1 MTSPTHSN
9 PRHTPHT
16 WLEPHCAAF
25 LSELTR
31 LGYSLDTW
39 RQYERTVESFRTA
52 LSQHDEVRP
61 HLDGAMLDRL
71 RAKVLNATPQSGA
84 AYGAYRLDQLVASLV
99 KAGVATLLPPPAKP
113 QTPRE
118 ALLAEYESYLRV
130 QRGLSEPTIYQCRC
144 LYERFMTDRFG
155 DGLGNLMDLVPG
167 DVVAFCH
174 KIKSR
179 TAWPSHL
186 RNLFQFLFWSGKTK
200 VNLAASLPR
209 VSRSGTSNLP
219 RYASADSVQK
229 IVDAAHSDDALGRR
243 DYAIVLLMARLG
255 LRAPEV
261 VAIQLDDLDW
271 RSGELLVRG
280 KGKLHDRLPLPSEV
294 GEAIVSYI
302 QNGRLGDS
310 RALFVTHRAPHRPF
324 KDGQIIKEVLSRAL
338 AKAGLPPMQKHLGSH
353 LLRHSLATTMLGNG
367 ASLEEIRH
375 VMRHRSR
382 LTTTIYAKCD
392 VATLR
397 SIAQSWPTEGDA
409 L

>member
-1 MTSPTHSN
+1 
-9 PRHTPHT
+9 
-16 WLEPHCAAF
+16 
-25 LSELTR
+25 
-31 LGYSLDTW
+31 
-39 RQYERTVESFRTA
+39 
-52 LSQHDEVRP
+52 
-61 HLDGAMLDRL
+61 MLASL
-71 RAKVLNATPQSGA
+71 RATVLNAAPRSGA
-84 AYGAYRLDQLVASLV
+84 TYCAYRLDQLVAFLV
-99 KAGVATLLPPPAKP
+99 KAGAATLSLPPAKP
-113 QTPRE
+113 QTSRE

-144 LYERFMTDRFG
+144 FYERFMTDRFG
-155 DGLGNLMDLVPG
+155 EGLGTLMDLMPA

-174 KIKSR
+174 KIKNR

-186 RNLFQFLFWSGKTK
+186 RNLFQFLFWSGKTQ

-219 RYASADSVQK
+219 RYASPDAVKK
-229 IVDAAHSDDALGRR
+229 IVDAARSDDALGRR
-243 DYAIVLLMARLG
+243 DHAIVLLMARLG

-280 KGKLHDRLPLPSEV
+280 KGKFHDRLPLPSEV

-302 QNGRLGDS
+302 QDGRLGES
-310 RALFVTHRAPHRPF
+310 RSLFVTHRAPHRPF
-324 KDGQIIKEVLSRAL
+324 KDGQIIKEVLSKAL
-338 AKAGLPPMQKHLGSH
+338 AKAGIPPTQKYLGSN

-397 SIAQSWPTEGDA
+397 SIAQSWPTEGGA